1 MDEESNVTAGLV
13 SNPNNNIFNNLDLS
27 NPDLSKLNTNPEN
40 KNGIEPIASNN
51 IFIQKMNN
59 EMDDLPIEST
69 SPPINNNMGINPNMT
84 RNISL
89 SKSINNSNSTP
100 NINASNPVGITS
112 PAAKIIPLVPPIPP
126 NPINSEKPPYIMN
139 DNNSMEGTPSLQQKA
154 PKPLQVQIPKRD
166 PSISRNK
173 NNPYVV
179 PFSSK
184 LISQPTPT
192 TPTTAYLSFAAE
204 SQGNK
209 DMPNILLS
217 NNSLPYSIEYLLMEK
232 PHNVPKPEMLPSK
245 MIMRPFWLMRLLSRS
260 MYEGGYLT
268 PRLYV
273 PRQLWYQRGV
283 KYVAIDTKY
292 QACINLV
299 QHLQKI
305 RNTKV
310 ENCSEVYEV
319 LRGLENE
326 MEAIQ
331 NMLSKK
337 LKFIDEIIELGAVV
351 SLDKKI
357 NMSLLWKYGYEL
369 NLMREIPYEEDAT
382 RNRENGNDPLFSATG
397 SHFHGEDHVLSRT
410 NEFGS
415 AIGIKSNNGYGM
427 GMTNDD
433 LIKSTR
439 SITDITNGRIQDN
452 IIEEEVF
459 GVKGPGAY
467 SISSISI
474 NSNVTCSS
482 KLAHSKSRLSRS
494 MDKFTNKK
502 GEKVGDV
509 SGYIDIL
516 ITLFNQAQFFVEW
529 INYIEAKGKA
539 NPNELQYAHI
549 HNQLGRISY
558 FFGRVICTFVLR
570 DFEMLLDRYLYKL
583 KQNIFF

>member
-1 MDEESNVTAGLV
+1 
-13 SNPNNNIFNNLDLS
+13 
-27 NPDLSKLNTNPEN
+27 
-40 KNGIEPIASNN
+40 
-51 IFIQKMNN
+51 
-59 EMDDLPIEST
+59 
-69 SPPINNNMGINPNMT
+69 
-84 RNISL
+84 
-89 SKSINNSNSTP
+89 
-100 NINASNPVGITS
+100 
-112 PAAKIIPLVPPIPP
+112 
-126 NPINSEKPPYIMN
+126 
-139 DNNSMEGTPSLQQKA
+139 
-154 PKPLQVQIPKRD
+154 
-166 PSISRNK
+166 
-173 NNPYVV
+173 
-179 PFSSK
+179 
-184 LISQPTPT
+184 
-192 TPTTAYLSFAAE
+192 
-204 SQGNK
+204 
-209 DMPNILLS
+209 
-217 NNSLPYSIEYLLMEK
+217 
-232 PHNVPKPEMLPSK
+232 
-245 MIMRPFWLMRLLSRS
+245 MRPFWLMRLLSRS

-357 NMSLLWKYGYEL
+357 NMSLLWKYGY
-369 NLMREIPYEEDAT
+369 D
-382 RNRENGNDPLFSATG
+382 
-397 SHFHGEDHVLSRT
+397 
-410 NEFGS
+410 
-415 AIGIKSNNGYGM
+415 
-427 GMTNDD
+427 
-433 LIKSTR
+433 
-439 SITDITNGRIQDN
+439 
-452 IIEEEVF
+452 
-459 GVKGPGAY
+459 
-467 SISSISI
+467 
-474 NSNVTCSS
+474 
-482 KLAHSKSRLSRS
+482 RLSRS